1 MDNKKRVTSYDV
13 AREAGVSQSAV
24 SRVFRPGLSVSK
36 KTREKVLATAEKM
49 GYKPNAIARM
59 LITQSSGMIAV
70 IVSSRANLNYPD
82 VLSLLNKRIA
92 EANKRV
98 LLFTLDDVEG
108 LDDILDHLWTYQVDG
123 VIALAAHF
131 DHNSISQFEQH
142 HIPVVLYN
150 RQVDDHSVSSVSC
163 NHELGLRQL
172 VDLLVKHQHK
182 DYLIIS
188 GPKDSDVA
196 TDRRNYAIQALANH
210 HITDVPVVFGD
221 YTYESGRLALSTYL
235 QHNKRP
241 TAIIC
246 GNDNMAIGVVDEAKQ
261 NFALSVPED
270 LSVVGFDGINAA
282 TWFSYQITTIRQPAS
297 QMTKAAVDILLDQIE
312 NKHSIAE
319 TRIWSG
325 ELIEGTSVAGAKMN
339 VPVTK

>member
-1 MDNKKRVTSYDV
+1 MEKKKRVTSYDV
-13 AREAGVSQSAV
+13 AHQAGVSQSAV

-36 KTREKVLATAEKM
+36 KTREKVLATAKKM

-98 LLFTLDDVEG
+98 LLFTLDDAEG
-108 LDDILDHLWTYQVDG
+108 LEDILDHLWTYQVDG

-150 RQVDDHSVSSVSC
+150 RQVADHSVSSVSC
-163 NHELGLRQL
+163 NHEMGLKQL
-172 VDLLVKHQHK
+172 VDLLIKHNHK

-188 GPKDSDVA
+188 GPQDSDVA
-196 TDRRNYAIQALANH
+196 NERRFFAEQALAENGFKD
-210 HITDVPVVFGD
+210 TPVVYGD
-221 YTYESGRLALSTYL
+221 YTYESGRLALSKYL
-235 QHNKRP
+235 KNHKRP

-261 NFALSVPED
+261 NFGLSVPKD

-282 TWFSYQITTIRQPAS
+282 TWFSYQITTIRQPAN

-312 NKHSIAE
+312 NKHNVAE
-319 TRIWSG
+319 TRFWSG
-325 ELIEGTSVAGAKMN
+325 ELIEGMSVAEAN
-339 VPVTK
+339 PE